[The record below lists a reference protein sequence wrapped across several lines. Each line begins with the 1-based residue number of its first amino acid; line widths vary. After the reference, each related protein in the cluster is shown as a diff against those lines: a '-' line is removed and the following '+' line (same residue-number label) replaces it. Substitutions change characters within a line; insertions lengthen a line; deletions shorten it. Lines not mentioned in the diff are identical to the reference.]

1 MESANSGLGEGE
13 PYSIGTCDIVDL
25 LIKKGSHCEMQG
37 NLEMAANFYHTAF
50 DKRPDIETAKILYGT
65 LISLRN
71 LYIREGRDSED
82 IGLLTNR
89 INEIERFCGAPPTAR
104 CNDINQIKG

>member
-65 LISLRN
+65 LISFLKIQRYFLKMLLKN
-71 LYIREGRDSED
+71 EFLQNFVFFKRE
-82 IGLLTNR
+82 LKN
-89 INEIERFCGAPPTAR
+89 
-104 CNDINQIKG
+104 